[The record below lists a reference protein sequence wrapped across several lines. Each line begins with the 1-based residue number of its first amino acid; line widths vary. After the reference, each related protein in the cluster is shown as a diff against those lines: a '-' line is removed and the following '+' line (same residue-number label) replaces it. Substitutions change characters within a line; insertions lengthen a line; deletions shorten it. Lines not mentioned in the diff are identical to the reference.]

1 MDDRDEIWLP
11 DGRVMPYRRREDTA
25 EPAQRGAVTPRPPA
39 APRASGERARPS
51 RDRRRRPRSNADCGR
66 RVDLVT

>member
-11 DGRVMPYRRREDTA
+11 DGRVMPYRRSEDRA
-25 EPAQRGAVTPRPPA
+25 EPPHHGAVATRSPS
-39 APRASGERARPS
+39 APRVVGDRARPS